1 MCNNNYCVCIQ
12 EEARKTITKMLDE
25 LEFGRTE
32 PIVRVNSVD
41 SGLAKDDINTVMQA
55 KSLPPT
61 WMLPKV
67 NDPLDIQWVSLLLVL
82 SDALNNCSEISCN
95 VK

>member
-1 MCNNNYCVCIQ
+1 MCIQ
-12 EEARKTITKMLDE
+12 DEARKTITKMLDE

-55 KSLPPT
+55 NFLPPT
-61 WMLPKV
+61 WMIPKV
-67 NDPLDIQWVSLLLVL
+67 DDSLDIQWVSLLYF
-82 SDALNNCSEISCN
+82 AFAC
-95 VK
+95 